1 MENAKTVNNKTKIKG
16 EKNMK
21 KELSVKLNQYVANL
35 GVEYIKLHNLH
46 WNVVG
51 INFKAIHEY
60 LEGLYDGINESLDKV
75 AEILKMHEVVPAAS
89 LKEYLELSSIEEL
102 PSVEIHGKEALEI
115 VLKDFVSFKQLAEEI
130 RSLAD
135 QEDLYDVVAAMEDDL
150 SEFNKSIWFIKA
162 MLK

>member
-1 MENAKTVNNKTKIKG
+1 
-16 EKNMK
+16 MK
-21 KELSVKLNQYVANL
+21 KELVVALNKYLANL

-60 LEGLYDGINESLDKV
+60 LEGLYDGVSASLDSV
-75 AEILKMHEVVPAAS
+75 AELLKMHDEVPAAS
-89 LKEYLELSSIEEL
+89 LKEYLALSSLEEL
-102 PSVEIHGKEALEI
+102 PSVELKGKDVLEI
-115 VLKDFVSFKQLAEEI
+115 VLKDFNEFKQLAESI

-135 QEDLYDVVAAMEDDL
+135 EEDVYDVVSAMEADL
-150 SEFNKSIWFIKA
+150 EQFNKSIWFIKA

>member
-1 MENAKTVNNKTKIKG
+1 MENAKTVNNKNKIKG

-60 LEGLYDGINESLDKV
+60 LEGLYDGVSASLDKV

>member
-1 MENAKTVNNKTKIKG
+1 MENVKTVNNKNKLKG
-16 EKNMK
+16 ENNMK

-60 LEGLYDGINESLDKV
+60 LEGLYDGVSASLDKV

-102 PSVEIHGKEALEI
+102 PSVEVHGKEALEV
-115 VLKDFVSFKQLAEEI
+115 VLKG
-130 RSLAD
+130 SLFCVKATFASVRA
-135 QEDLYDVVAAMEDDL
+135 VVFA
-150 SEFNKSIWFIKA
+150 K
-162 MLK
+162 